1 MTTISLDWPVANT
14 EHGLL
19 VAFGEFVQQHGLI
32 ERLMHVPVKQK
43 TRTYA
48 PQTKLVEFLVGIMS
62 GLEHLVDLNDG
73 PHPIASDIIVARA
86 WGQPGFAHY
95 SSVSRT
101 LDACDAQTVAAVEQV
116 INAFSRPF
124 VDKQVHDLVRR
135 GEPLIYDLDLTGQ
148 AVSATSHTY
157 PDVAFGWMNDRVKLG
172 YQLARVCLSS
182 ATSERIWLAGFHHP
196 GDTVSVSCV
205 QDLICAAEAQ
215 TGVRP
220 RRRPELVQQRIAAQ
234 QDLLNRTLRLLEQ
247 QRQRLARLQ
256 QTHIALIGKVYHA
269 QLLLKEVLSAQKSAD
284 LPQQVA
290 GWQRRLPRLEKQLT
304 TCQQVIVKHQTRLTE
319 QQTALSDLQAWH
331 VQLEQENQ
339 TNPDP
344 PAYCEARMDAGFTS
358 GDNLTW
364 LIEMGYCP
372 NTKAPNA
379 QTTTTL
385 QARLTTQPHWVRVGD
400 NAEMIA
406 WGDYFLHDCP
416 YPLTVALERF
426 KTGRQYKYATLIQY
440 RDDGQFPTLP
450 VWFHHYNE
458 RQTIEAGNKE
468 LKGTFFVQ
476 HLMSRSLAGIQL
488 QVLFTGLAAN
498 VVRWCT
504 PWLQSCAPTASPK
517 FQRTLSSP
525 KHLVHMAAN
534 TDALVQQAPHGTTLQ
549 FAPHGPLAGLILFL
563 KGVPAFQL
571 SLGFHRPQKIESG

>member
-1 MTTISLDWPVANT
+1 VTTTFSDWPVANT

-32 ERLMHVPVKQK
+32 ERLMQIPMKQK
-43 TRTYA
+43 TRTFT
-48 PQTKLVEFLVGIMS
+48 PQTKLVELLAGIMS
-62 GLEHLVDLNDG
+62 GMEHLADLNDG
-73 PHPIASDIIVARA
+73 PHPVAKDSVVACA

-95 SSVSRT
+95 STVSRT
-101 LDACDAQTVAAVEQV
+101 LATCGAQTVSAVERA
-116 INAFSRPF
+116 INDFSRPF
-124 VDKQVHDLVRR
+124 IEERVHDLLRR
-135 GEPLIYDLDLTGQ
+135 GAPIIYDLDLTGQ
-148 AVSATSHTY
+148 AVSPTSHTY
-157 PDVAFGWMNDRVKLG
+157 PGVAFGWMNDRVKLG

-182 ATSERIWLAGFHHP
+182 PTDERVWLAGVHHP
-196 GDTVSVSCV
+196 GDTVSVTCV
-205 QDLICAAEAQ
+205 QELLRAAEAQ
-215 TGVRP
+215 TGLRP
-220 RRRPELVQQRIAAQ
+220 RRRPELVQIRIGAQ
-234 QDLLNRTLRLLEQ
+234 QEVVSRTQRLLEQ
-247 QRQRLARLQ
+247 QQ
-256 QTHIALIGKVYHA
+256 QTLTRFQQTQTEWIGKVYHT
-269 QLLLKEVLSAQKSAD
+269 EVLLTEAISVEKSAR
-284 LPQQVA
+284 LRQQVT
-290 GWQRRLPRLEKQLT
+290 GWQHRLPRLEKQMA
-304 TCQQVIVKHQTRLTE
+304 TCRRVIAQHQTRLTE
-319 QQTALSDLQAWH
+319 QHTILNQLQTWR

-339 TNPDP
+339 ANPDP

-358 GDNLTW
+358 GENLTW
-364 LIEMGYCP
+364 VIEMGYSP
-372 NTKAPNA
+372 NTKAPNT
-379 QTTTTL
+379 QTTTAL
-385 QARLTTQPHWVRVGD
+385 QARLTAQSHWVRVGD

-406 WGDYFLHDCP
+406 WDDYVVHGCP

-426 KTGRQYKYATLIQY
+426 KTGQQYKYATLLHY

-450 VWFHHYNE
+450 VWFSHYNE

-504 PWLQSCAPTASPK
+504 PWLQSCAPTASPR

-534 TDALVQQAPHGTTLQ
+534 TDALVQQLPHGTTLQ
-549 FAPHGPLAGLILFL
+549 FAPHSPLAGLILFL

-571 SLGFHRPQKIESG
+571 PLGFNRPYKVESG

>member
-1 MTTISLDWPVANT
+1 MTTTSLDWPVANT

-19 VAFGEFVQQHGLI
+19 VAFGEFVQQHSLI
-32 ERLMHVPVKQK
+32 EQLMQVPVPQK
-43 TRTYA
+43 TRIFA
-48 PQTKLVEFLVGIMS
+48 PQTKLVEFLAGIMS
-62 GLEHLVDLNDG
+62 GMEHLVDLNDG
-73 PHPIASDIIVARA
+73 PHPVVADAIVARA

-95 SSVSRT
+95 STVSRT
-101 LDACDAQTVAAVEQV
+101 LEACDAQTVSAVEQA

-124 VDKQVHDLVRR
+124 IDDWVHDLLRR

-148 AVSATSHTY
+148 AVSTTSHTY
-157 PDVAFGWMNDRVKLG
+157 PGVAFGWMNDRVKLG

-182 ATSERIWLAGFHHP
+182 SKPERIWLAGVHHP

-205 QDLICAAEAQ
+205 QELIRAAEAQ

-220 RRRPELVQQRIAAQ
+220 RRRPELVQKRIAAQ
-234 QDLLNRTLRLLEQ
+234 QDLINRTQRLLAQ
-247 QRQRLARLQ
+247 HHQTLTRLR
-256 QTHIALIGKVYHA
+256 QTHTELLGKVYHTEA
-269 QLLLKEVLSAQKSAD
+269 LLKEALSAQKSAHFQ
-284 LPQQVA
+284 QQVTS
-290 GWQRRLPRLEKQLT
+290 WQRRLPRLEKQLV
-304 TCQQVIVKHQTRLTE
+304 TCQQVIAKHQTRWTE
-319 QQTALSDLQAWH
+319 QQTILNDLQAWH

-344 PAYCEARMDAGFTS
+344 PAYCEARTDAGFTS
-358 GDNLTW
+358 GENLTW

-372 NTKAPNA
+372 NTKAPSV
-379 QTTTTL
+379 QTTTAL
-385 QARLTTQPHWVRVGD
+385 QTRLTARTHWVRVGD

-406 WGDYFLHDCP
+406 WDDYVLHGCP

-440 RDDGQFPTLP
+440 RDDGQCPTLP
-450 VWFHHYNE
+450 VWFRHYNE

-468 LKGTFFVQ
+468 MKGTFFVQ

-549 FAPHGPLAGLILFL
+549 FAPHSPLAGLILFL

-571 SLGFHRPQKIESG
+571 SLGFQRPQKIESG

>member
-1 MTTISLDWPVANT
+1 VTTTSLDWPVANT

-32 ERLMHVPVKQK
+32 ERLMQVPVKQK

-48 PQTKLVEFLVGIMS
+48 PQTKLVEFLAGIMS
-62 GLEHLVDLNDG
+62 GLEHLADLNDG
-73 PHPIASDIIVARA
+73 PHPVATDAIVARA
-86 WGQPGFAHY
+86 WGQSAFAHY

-101 LDACDAQTVAAVEQV
+101 LEACDAQTVAAVEQA
-116 INAFSRPF
+116 ITAFSHPF
-124 VDKQVHDLVRR
+124 IDKQVHELLRR

-148 AVSATSHTY
+148 AVSATSYTY
-157 PDVAFGWMNDRVKLG
+157 PGVAFGWMNDRVKLG

-182 ATSERIWLAGFHHP
+182 ASQERIWLAGFHHP

-205 QDLICAAEAQ
+205 QDLIHAAEVQ
-215 TGVRP
+215 TSVRP

-234 QDLLNRTLRLLEQ
+234 QDQLNRTQRLLDQ
-247 QRQRLARLQ
+247 QCQTLARLQ
-256 QTHIALIGKVYHA
+256 PTHATLIGKVYHA
-269 QLLLKEVLSAQKSAD
+269 QMRLKEAVSAQKSAD
-284 LPQQVA
+284 LQEQVA
-290 GWQRRLPRLEKQLT
+290 SWPRRLPRLGKQLT
-304 TCQQVIVKHQTRLTE
+304 TCQQVIAKHQARLAE
-319 QQTALSDLQAWH
+319 QQRLLNDLRAWRG
-331 VQLEQENQ
+331 QLEQENQ
-339 TNPDP
+339 CNPDP
-344 PAYCEARMDAGFTS
+344 PVYCEARMDAGFTS

-364 LIEMGYCP
+364 LLEMGYCP
-372 NTKAPNA
+372 NTKAPNV
-379 QTTTTL
+379 QTTTAL
-385 QARLTTQPHWVRVGD
+385 QARLTGQTHWVRVGD

-406 WGDYFLHDCP
+406 WNDYLLHGCP

-426 KTGRQYKYATLIQY
+426 KTGQRYKYATLIQY

-450 VWFHHYNE
+450 AWFHQYNE

-476 HLMSRSLAGIQL
+476 HLMNRSLAGIQL

-504 PWLQSCAPTASPK
+504 PWLQSCASTANPK

-534 TDALVQQAPHGTTLQ
+534 TDAWVQQAPHGTTLQ
-549 FAPHGPLAGLILFL
+549 FAPHSPLAGLILFL